1 MNIFAPDEPV
11 TYPLSVKVIAL
22 KVVLSLVADALNC
35 EFNVLLISAKTTILA
50 LVGVELAV
58 KVSDINVVEVSDNVV
73 DNSLTTTIPGP
84 PSPPKPPPAGVGL
97 PVFLAPVPPPPL
109 FTPPGKPGVQVGLP

>member
-22 KVVLSLVADALNC
+22 KVVLSLVADAVNS

-58 KVSDINVVEVSDNVV
+58 KVSDINVVEVSVNVV

-84 PSPPKPPPAGVGL
+84 PSPPKAPPAGVGL
-97 PVFLAPVPPPPL
+97 PGF
-109 FTPPGKPGVQVGLP
+109 

>member
-1 MNIFAPDEPV
+1 MYIFAPDEPV

-35 EFNVLLISAKTTILA
+35 EFNVLLISPKTTILA
-50 LVGVELAV
+50 LVGVEFAV
-58 KVSDINVVEVSDNVV
+58 KVSDINVVEVSVNVL

-84 PSPPKPPPAGVGL
+84 PVSYTHLTL
-97 PVFLAPVPPPPL
+97 PTKRIV
-109 FTPPGKPGVQVGLP
+109 

>member
-1 MNIFAPDEPV
+1 M
-11 TYPLSVKVIAL
+11 
-22 KVVLSLVADALNC
+22 
-35 EFNVLLISAKTTILA
+35 
-50 LVGVELAV
+50 VGVELAV
-58 KVSDINVVEVSDNVV
+58 KVSDINVVEVSVNVV

-109 FTPPGKPGVQVGLP
+109 FTPPGKPGVQVGFP